1 MSARRLSNTAG
12 VVVPLRSF
20 ALGKVRLAHALDDDA
35 RRELSRTMA
44 ERVVAAAGSR
54 PIVIVSSAP
63 DVTAWADALA
73 IAHIADP
80 GTLDGAAD
88 AGRAWVRE
96 RDLVR
101 VVVMHA
107 DLPLATSLDGIADDD
122 AAPVA
127 VLVPDRH
134 HDGNPV
140 LAIPAAADFS
150 FGYGPGSC
158 ARHAA
163 EARRCGLEVRMAED
177 RALGFDVDDES
188 DLEALALEPPSRRS
202 GNGADAVTTEPAT

>member
-1 MSARRLSNTAG
+1 MSAGRLTHTAG

-35 RRELSRTMA
+35 RRKLSRTMA
-44 ERVVAAAGSR
+44 ERVVAAAGTR

-63 DVTAWADALA
+63 EVTRWADALGV
-73 IAHIADP
+73 AHIPDP

-88 AGRAWVRE
+88 AGRAWVRD
-96 RDLVR
+96 RRLVR

-107 DLPLATSLDGIADDD
+107 DLPLATSLDGIADDAD
-122 AAPVA
+122 ASVA
-127 VLVPDRH
+127 VLVPDHH

-140 LAIPAAADFS
+140 LAIPTAANFS
-150 FGYGPGSC
+150 FQYGPDSC

-163 EARRCGLEVRMAED
+163 EARRCGLEVRVVED
-177 RALGFDVDDES
+177 RALGFDVDDEN
-188 DLEALALEPPSRRS
+188 DLDALAHEPQP
-202 GNGADAVTTEPAT
+202 DAVTTEPTP